1 MARVSIRELRNQ
13 GGKVLDRVQ
22 RGEEITIT
30 CDGEDVAELKPV
42 RKGLSAEALIE
53 RRRHLPPMDPES
65 LRRDIDEI
73 LDTNLWNVKP

>member
-1 MARVSIRELRNQ
+1 MARVSVRELRNQ

-22 RGEEITIT
+22 QGEKVIITR
-30 CDGEDVAELKPV
+30 DGKDVAELRPT

-53 RRRHLPPMDPES
+53 RRRNLPPMDPEA

-73 LDTNLWNVKP
+73 LDTNLWNIR